1 MLPRFAQRGVER
13 VDRGAGHAEGLG
25 DAFLL
30 HHQHG
35 GLGRGHSRHV
45 LDPSLPFRSPLGC
58 ETQLGRSAPRG
69 PISCLDASIGY
80 AYGWLCRGETAMELR
95 YLRYFVA
102 VAQELNFTAAA
113 HRLRLSQPSLSQQIR
128 DLEQELKTPLFLRSS
143 RQVELTAAGRAFLEH
158 AHIILSQTERAAE
171 QARAIGEGQIGTLD
185 IGTTGSVLLGKL
197 SSMVVMFSMEYQDIT
212 LRIHEMAPQDQE
224 EALRE
229 RRVDVCFLRRP
240 TDDPNVINELA
251 WPARVGVVLPEG
263 HLLAT
268 RDEVALAELRDER
281 HAFLRL
287 KDFSFCPIS
296 QGRLRRR
303 GVCSDHLATG
313 CRGLLPDQ
321 LGSGRSRSRAGAR
334 VH

>member
-1 MLPRFAQRGVER
+1 
-13 VDRGAGHAEGLG
+13 
-25 DAFLL
+25 
-30 HHQHG
+30 
-35 GLGRGHSRHV
+35 
-45 LDPSLPFRSPLGC
+45 
-58 ETQLGRSAPRG
+58 
-69 PISCLDASIGY
+69 
-80 AYGWLCRGETAMELR
+80 MELR

-197 SSMVVMFSMEYQDIT
+197 SSMVVMFSMEYPDIT

-287 KDFSFCPIS
+287 KNSRFARYLRDACVDAGFVPSIS
-296 QGRLRRR
+296 QQVVEAYSLTSLVAAGLGVALVPECISNIPRPGVVYRPLAEPAPIADVRMIYRR
-303 GVCSDHLATG
+303 DHSAVAERFVRMAREFATA
-313 CRGLLPDQ
+313 
-321 LGSGRSRSRAGAR
+321 SR
-334 VH
+334 

>member
-1 MLPRFAQRGVER
+1 
-13 VDRGAGHAEGLG
+13 
-25 DAFLL
+25 
-30 HHQHG
+30 
-35 GLGRGHSRHV
+35 
-45 LDPSLPFRSPLGC
+45 
-58 ETQLGRSAPRG
+58 
-69 PISCLDASIGY
+69 
-80 AYGWLCRGETAMELR
+80 MELR

-158 AHIILSQTERAAE
+158 AHIILSQTERAVE

-197 SSMVVMFSMEYQDIT
+197 SSLVVTFSIEYPEIT
-212 LRIHEMAPQDQE
+212 LRIHEMAPEDQE
-224 EALRE
+224 DALRE
-229 RRVDVCFLRRP
+229 CRVDICFLRRP

-263 HLLAT
+263 HLLAA
-268 RDEVALAELRDER
+268 REKVALPELRDER

-287 KDFSFCPIS
+287 KDSRFARYLRDACVDAGFVPFIS
-296 QGRLRRR
+296 QQVVEAYSLTSLVAAGLGVALVPEGISNIPRPGVVYRPLAEPAPIADVRMIYRR
-303 GVCSDHLATG
+303 DHSAVAERFVRMAREFATA
-313 CRGLLPDQ
+313 
-321 LGSGRSRSRAGAR
+321 SR
-334 VH
+334 

>member
-1 MLPRFAQRGVER
+1 
-13 VDRGAGHAEGLG
+13 
-25 DAFLL
+25 
-30 HHQHG
+30 
-35 GLGRGHSRHV
+35 
-45 LDPSLPFRSPLGC
+45 
-58 ETQLGRSAPRG
+58 
-69 PISCLDASIGY
+69 
-80 AYGWLCRGETAMELR
+80 MELR

-197 SSMVVMFSMEYQDIT
+197 SSMVVMFSMEYPDIT

-263 HLLAT
+263 HLLAA
-268 RDEVALAELRDER
+268 RDEVALPDLRDER

-287 KDFSFCPIS
+287 KDSRFARYLRDSCVDAGFVPSIS
-296 QGRLRRR
+296 QQVVEAYSLTSLVAAGLGVALVPECISNIPRPGVVYRPLAEPAPIADVRMIYRR
-303 GVCSDHLATG
+303 DHSAVAERFVRMAREFATA
-313 CRGLLPDQ
+313 
-321 LGSGRSRSRAGAR
+321 SR
-334 VH
+334 